1 MDIRSIFESVGSD
14 DPIRSAF
21 ESVGSNSFDEQKFQ
35 SWYAARAKKTGI
47 DPDPD
52 NPEHYYDYRA
62 AFSAGVEPSIDPVD
76 KQYHWSSEF
85 KKEGHPRMVLD
96 GVNTKT
102 GQPVDPIRSAFE
114 AAAGQSGPQL
124 GPPVD
129 VRALRGEPTR
139 TITDAISAV
148 VPQEPANQSFAQDK
162 PVYTEPKLSPRPV
175 NAGGPQLSQRPPQI
189 EPKKVVDQ
197 GIRQASA
204 DTLNFLKALKAKEV
218 RALEERL
225 GADDPLV
232 VKEKAKVW
240 DDSPLGKFQKRLEVE
255 TTQDPLPRP
264 EGFKGY
270 VQDMV
275 RALPQIG
282 ASVGA
287 TYVGGPAAGMAVTGS
302 MIAGATERELSQAR
316 VDGKGR
322 ILPAVKDPERRWK
335 AAIFNAAGQSFLE
348 QLPMSR
354 ALAAWKPG
362 AAAKSVIAEM
372 SKTGALEWFTET
384 IQKVP
389 ELMSSVWARGAGKS
403 PDQMLDEFTEGV
415 GQALKEGAYEG
426 AVVAPVSMLIG
437 GGGAAMGKIKAG
449 PQPIQADEIETLA
462 QAKAFGIVADKDMT
476 GDLKAA
482 RADAIKQRDRLT
494 ALEDPRQ
501 DEIAVADL
509 DNKIGLYDEAL
520 RNADNMQK
528 VRQAFED
535 AAQEQ
540 TEPIGSQIV
549 ENEPQTE
556 ERLTDEPQQPPTL
569 PEDQRTS
576 EQPGEPAASGP
587 GQQLDPVRSAFES
600 AAGADAAVPTVPDLA
615 TTEDAISFGEAAT
628 DQQVS
633 ELERLREQTKA
644 RLAELNAVP
653 VESRDWNAVSQ
664 EAFKSQLYREAIE
677 ASRGEHPSQLEAG
690 RPMYWDGDGKTALQ
704 VTYHG
709 TPYVWQPEPGFPHG
723 RPRLDKIGTGEG
735 MGVKGWG
742 FYSADVPEVGDT
754 YKHSVRRSSDLSLL
768 EAIGDLYLDSEFIEK
783 GIDKAVTEL
792 FGKDVSFSHDLND
805 ADAQRAIKH
814 AIDNGYIQNPLDS
827 VTEASL
833 YKLDIPDDIMDK
845 LLDWDRPLS
854 EQSEYVKS
862 KLADMI
868 EFWISSTDTDDD
880 FDGAKQRM
888 MSSMTGEYL
897 YNFDD
902 FWKAM
907 DKAGFMYFDG
917 DRSVSE
923 YLASI
928 GILGNRYLDGM
939 SRRKYGGGGTYDYV
953 IWDQPTLDRV
963 ALLERNGE
971 KLDAMREAT
980 ELRVTDQPPQLTSEQ
995 RQAVQ
1000 KIYGAQIP
1008 ILRTVF
1014 GKDLADRISVELKQ
1028 MIDLGGANTDE
1039 SLANWKARGV
1049 KPNTV
1054 LGATTFRGQRALMEI
1069 SLAQDAKRQQWTFDH
1084 ETFHIAAE
1092 WVLPP
1097 DQYATVLKAYGGN
1110 TEAAADGFA
1119 RFMNGKS
1126 QPPEGIKKIFMQL
1139 KELLRRMGNFLRGSG
1154 FTSAEKI
1161 FGDIAAGGYAGKRR
1175 AGTGMYQ
1182 GKAMSAD
1189 EYAPQWYSQMQK
1201 VLEAKL
1207 PGSGTPQ
1214 QMRDKALHEGMTLF
1228 NLDADNPGGMPPREP
1243 YARRPKSKNAIELP
1257 ELTEMIKVLNS
1268 GKAPKLFQRMRD
1280 ALGLFQHNDLA
1291 GIADVMIDP
1300 DLVIG
1305 QPIERAV
1312 IRLKGKTPAER
1323 KVSLVQQMQDFKDS
1337 VLSRYNVDPADMVFK
1352 SQYHRASGETHLSA
1366 IRKDPDVAAKVL
1378 SHELGHLDDW
1388 WAAAGDT
1395 PMVQGRGNILG
1406 RIAKL
1411 KGYINEYLA
1420 EYPGS
1425 PDEALTAA
1433 DIGRLQKEAA
1443 KQKLDETTAY
1453 VDPKDLEMSGVTPEL
1468 ILDIMRG
1475 RIPGE
1480 TSPEVYRFLQ
1490 TADTQTKKEIIKQAM
1505 KGIIDDRVAQSQ
1517 SKEGRMP
1524 TQKEINERFKEL
1536 LRKEIIKRKLYE
1548 RMVIMDELKNL
1559 TQEWKPF
1566 DLNISK
1572 KYTAYRH
1579 KSSELYADAVSVML
1593 QEPELLKSVAPTFDK
1608 AMKMYAS
1615 VRPDFTETLEGI
1627 RKDISGSQIGPRRLG
1642 KLYEM
1647 YERGEKV
1654 IADFYI
1660 RNRME
1665 KRSLADTLFII
1676 LTDKNHGVLKSIRAA
1691 EKSGDP
1697 ELIAKAR
1704 KARYELEETQYVA
1717 SEMSA
1722 YVTDTVKNVI
1732 DPMMEKGAAITDL
1745 GVYLFGRH
1753 VQANRKDV
1761 VSPGGH
1767 TSTTVEPM
1775 LEALEQK
1782 LGPEKYQA
1790 VKDAAE
1796 KYRKIREKY
1805 IIPRI
1810 EQSGIAAPEL
1820 LQAIKARK
1828 EYARISVQHWLE
1840 EKHGKDITAQIY
1852 TPVGGAL
1859 KAQKGTFSDSIN
1871 AFTATLMQDI
1881 SLLRSAHLNKAKTDL
1896 LDFLIDAGQVKPAE
1910 MKYDKGLGRMA
1921 PVRLEDPSR
1930 AHLSIMRD
1938 GTPYT
1943 YDVHRDI
1950 TKSFEYS
1957 AYESQKATEVINALN
1972 APLRRLLVSNNPV
1985 WMIRNIFRDFR
1996 TTIKNIPE
2004 ARVKSLPEL
2013 AKLYKQAY
2021 GEVWEYVWKNNA
2033 SDDIDAL
2040 LRGKAVTTD
2049 RVYGTKEM
2057 SYEDEAARIA
2067 DEFNIQFNPELS
2079 KISQQRFKKARQ
2091 ILDVLD
2097 RFGRVSELGGKV
2109 AGYKFLKSQ
2118 RDKGFVNPKTGKP
2131 RTDQEIYHVV
2141 RSRIGT
2147 PDFKRQGTGQI
2158 ITNNLF
2164 MFSNVNK
2171 EGLRSALE
2179 SFNEDRSAYVWKTVM
2194 YNILPKLILAA
2205 ASAQIPWV
2213 KEVVDGLTDY
2223 QKDHYTV
2230 IPIPKRLVPGL
2241 GAMDS
2246 FAFLIPED
2254 YEGQL
2259 AGALVNKIARGE
2271 FGGTK
2276 GAINEA
2282 SQLVPYR
2289 WHPAISVGAD
2299 LLTYY
2304 VNGMNPV
2311 DDFRG
2316 SHILPDS
2323 IYKAGGLDAHKE
2335 MGKYVWNNLG
2345 MRLFYNARQGELD
2358 PELAPLKEALQFPVL
2373 NWLSAIATV
2382 TNRGHAERYR
2392 RIIEPIRKKYARKM
2406 AESEGRI
2413 KGHIN
2418 MMGYDAP
2425 RKAKVE
2431 LYKTLKQEDLLP
2443 SEQNFNAFEKRYN
2456 RIKNKGKDDQRIV
2469 RLEYADTN
2477 EEKAALLSQYEME
2490 LGAEQYKKLL
2500 QNLRRDGIIS
2510 QETLL
2515 KKVRGDKNGRN
2526 RRTNP

>member
-35 SWYAARAKKTGI
+35 SWYAAWAKKAGI

-62 AFSAGVEPSIDPVD
+62 AFSAGVEPSIDPAD
-76 KQYHWSSEF
+76 KQYHWPSQF

-189 EPKKVVDQ
+189 EPKKAVDQ

-255 TTQDPLPRP
+255 IAQDPLPRP

-275 RALPQIG
+275 RALPQVG

-287 TYVGGPAAGMAVTGS
+287 TYVGGPAAGMAATGS
-302 MIAGATERELSQAR
+302 MIAGATERKLSQAR
-316 VDGKGR
+316 VDEKGR
-322 ILPAVKDPERRWK
+322 LIPAVKDPERRWK

-348 QLPMSR
+348 QIPLSR
-354 ALAAWKPG
+354 ALATWKPG

-372 SKTGALEWFTET
+372 SKTGALEWFIEM

-403 PDQMLDEFTEGV
+403 PGQMLDEFTEGV
-415 GQALKEGAYEG
+415 GQALKEGVYEG

-528 VRQAFED
+528 VRQAFEA

-549 ENEPQTE
+549 ENEPQSE

-587 GQQLDPVRSAFES
+587 GQQFDPVRSAFE
-600 AAGADAAVPTVPDLA
+600 AAEADATTPAVPDLA

-690 RPMYWDGDGKTALQ
+690 RPMYWDGDGKTQL
-704 VTYHG
+704 
-709 TPYVWQPEPGFPHG
+709 
-723 RPRLDKIGTGEG
+723 
-735 MGVKGWG
+735 
-742 FYSADVPEVGDT
+742 SAEDVPADT
-754 YKHSVRRSSDLSLL
+754 V
-768 EAIGDLYLDSEFIEK
+768 E
-783 GIDKAVTEL
+783 
-792 FGKDVSFSHDLND
+792 
-805 ADAQRAIKH
+805 
-814 AIDNGYIQNPLDS
+814 
-827 VTEASL
+827 
-833 YKLDIPDDIMDK
+833 
-845 LLDWDRPLS
+845 
-854 EQSEYVKS
+854 
-862 KLADMI
+862 
-868 EFWISSTDTDDD
+868 
-880 FDGAKQRM
+880 
-888 MSSMTGEYL
+888 
-897 YNFDD
+897 
-902 FWKAM
+902 
-907 DKAGFMYFDG
+907 
-917 DRSVSE
+917 
-923 YLASI
+923 
-928 GILGNRYLDGM
+928 
-939 SRRKYGGGGTYDYV
+939 
-953 IWDQPTLDRV
+953 
-963 ALLERNGE
+963 
-971 KLDAMREAT
+971 
-980 ELRVTDQPPQLTSEQ
+980 TDQPPQLTSEQ

-1000 KIYGAQIP
+1000 KIYGAEIP

-1097 DQYATVLKAYGGN
+1097 DQYTTVLKAYGGN

-1182 GKAMSAD
+1182 GKAS
-1189 EYAPQWYSQMQK
+1189 
-1201 VLEAKL
+1201 
-1207 PGSGTPQ
+1207 
-1214 QMRDKALHEGMTLF
+1214 MTLF

-1312 IRLKGKTPAER
+1312 IRLKGKTPVER
-1323 KVSLVQQMQDFKDS
+1323 KASLNQQMQDFKDS

-1443 KQKLDETTAY
+1443 KQKLDETTGKIIVEEIIREVPRFA
-1453 VDPKDLEMSGVTPEL
+1453 ETGVTAET
-1468 ILDIMRG
+1468 ILEIMRG
-1475 RIPGE
+1475 RMPGE
-1480 TSPEVYRFLQ
+1480 SNIEVYRFLQ
-1490 TADTQTKKEIIKQAM
+1490 TADSQTKKEVVKKALQDIVDERVPQTGRTQVGVDYVKETVTRRQAG
-1505 KGIIDDRVAQSQ
+1505 K
-1517 SKEGRMP
+1517 MP

-1548 RMVIMDELKNL
+1548 RTVVMGELKEL
-1559 TQEWKPF
+1559 TQQWKPF

-1676 LTDKNHGVLKSIRAA
+1676 LTDRNHGVLKQIRAA

-1704 KARYELEETQYVA
+1704 KARYGLEEAQYIA

-1753 VQANRKDV
+1753 VQANRKDL

-1938 GTPYT
+1938 GEPFT

-1950 TKSFEYS
+1950 AKSFEYS

-2033 SDDIDAL
+2033 SDDIDEL
-2040 LRGKAVTTD
+2040 LRGKAITTD

-2057 SYEDEAARIA
+2057 GYEDETARIA
-2067 DEFNIQFNPELS
+2067 DEFNVQFNPELS

-2118 RDKGFVNPKTGKP
+2118 RDKGFINPKTGGP
-2131 RTDQEIYHVV
+2131 RTDQEIFHVV

-2171 EGLRSALE
+2171 EGLRSAVE
-2179 SFNEDRSAYVWKTVM
+2179 SFNEDRAAYVWKTVL
-2194 YNILPKLILAA
+2194 YNILPKLVLAA

-2213 KEVVDGLTDY
+2213 KEVVNGLTDY

-2230 IPIPKRLVPGL
+2230 IPIPRRLVPGL

-2299 LLTYY
+2299 LLEYY

-2323 IYKAGGLDAHKE
+2323 IYKAGGFDAHKE

-2345 MRLFYNARQGELD
+2345 MRMFYNAKQGELD

-2392 RIIEPIRKKYARKM
+2392 RIIEPIRKEYARK
-2406 AESEGRI
+2406 AVESEGRI

-2418 MMGYDAP
+2418 LMGYDVP
-2425 RKAKVE
+2425 RTAKVE
-2431 LYKTLKQEDLLP
+2431 LYKALKQEDLLP
-2443 SEQNFNAFEKRYN
+2443 PDQDVNAFEKRYN
-2456 RIKNKGKDDQRIV
+2456 RIKNKGRDDQRIV
-2469 RLEYADTN
+2469 LLEYAVTN

-2515 KKVRGDKNGRN
+2515 KKARGDKNGRN